1 MKVNYF
7 QKLSEVLVANQNAF
21 NFKINDLR
29 NRTRQLAAKL
39 ENVTLDLESDA
50 FEADLCTLANIE
62 EEAKIILFLAKET
75 ESQRDKIMN
84 SVNLLEESNKQKL
97 NK

>member
-1 MKVNYF
+1 MKFNYF
-7 QKLSEVLVANQNAF
+7 QKLSEIIVANQNAF

-29 NRTRQLAAKL
+29 SRTRSLASKL
-39 ENVTLDLESDA
+39 ETVALDLESDP
-50 FEADLCTLANIE
+50 FDADLCLLANLE

-75 ESQRDKIMN
+75 ESQRDKIVN
-84 SVNLLEESNKQKL
+84 SVELLEESNKQKL